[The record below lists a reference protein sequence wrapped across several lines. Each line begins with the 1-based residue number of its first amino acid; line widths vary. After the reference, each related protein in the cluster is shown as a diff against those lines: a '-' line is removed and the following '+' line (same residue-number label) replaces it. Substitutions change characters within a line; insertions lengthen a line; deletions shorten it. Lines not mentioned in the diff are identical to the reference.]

1 MLFKQVLLKRR
12 LAGRGHGKRRFCIA
26 QRAVLRLDLAV
37 ERGKLLAGHG
47 QHLDEQRGGVDAV
60 LAGDMPPD
68 GKAAGRFAADDG
80 VRFGHFG
87 RHPLEADGNL
97 IAFLTQSRRNAVKQ
111 DSRRIV
117 SHTGTLPAAVFDEVI
132 IEQDEQLVRVDE
144 LPLIVDHAEAVRVAV
159 GCNAEIAAPAVH
171 DDRRQ
176 RAERVLVRRGKLA
189 AEERVV
195 AVVDDLQIAAAGH
208 EDHAQARLAD
218 AIHGIERNAQLRV
231 LDGLHVNG
239 GQNAVDILV
248 CRVVLGDHACRDGG
262 VVVHGFDRIRI
273 YLGDLG
279 LDLIRDGAVRVAA
292 TGGEDLDAVVDGR
305 VMAGHDGD
313 AVGHGA
319 GLDHE
324 HHERGRGGAVD
335 DIGPE
340 AITRHDLC
348 RPVRR
353 FLGQESAVIADANF
367 SAVVPLLV
375 HKAAQA
381 CDEQADIRLGKFVR
395 NDGSPAAGTEMDHAV
410 TSPFLLP
417 HGTRRLPCD

>member
-1 MLFKQVLLKRR
+1 M
-12 LAGRGHGKRRFCIA
+12 
-26 QRAVLRLDLAV
+26 
-37 ERGKLLAGHG
+37 
-47 QHLDEQRGGVDAV
+47 
-60 LAGDMPPD
+60 
-68 GKAAGRFAADDG
+68 
-80 VRFGHFG
+80 
-87 RHPLEADGNL
+87 
-97 IAFLTQSRRNAVKQ
+97 
-111 DSRRIV
+111 
-117 SHTGTLPAAVFDEVI
+117 
-132 IEQDEQLVRVDE
+132 
-144 LPLIVDHAEAVRVAV
+144 
-159 GCNAEIAAPAVH
+159 
-171 DDRRQ
+171 
-176 RAERVLVRRGKLA
+176 
-189 AEERVV
+189 

-208 EDHAQARLAD
+208 ENHAQARLAD
-218 AIHGIERNAQLRV
+218 AIHGVERDAQLRV
-231 LDGLHVNG
+231 LNGLHVNG
-239 GQNAVDILV
+239 GQNAVDIFV

-305 VMAGHDGD
+305 VMAGRDGD

-381 CDEQADIRLGKFVR
+381 CDEQADIRLGILW
-395 NDGSPAAGTEMDHAV
+395 S
-410 TSPFLLP
+410 
-417 HGTRRLPCD
+417 RLPRRVMSST